1 VTEPYGTTGPRAGK
15 IVGGK
20 YRLVRRMGEGGMGE
34 VYEAQ
39 HTVIGRRFAI
49 KFLHAYLAQNPETM
63 IRFRH
68 EAETAG
74 SIEHENIGAALDF
87 GTADDGTPYLVMEYL
102 EGEDLA
108 RLLVR
113 SGPLPVAR
121 AAYIIIQS
129 CRGLTAAHGRG
140 IVHRDLKPEN
150 LFICRRNDGGDLV
163 KVVDFGIAKLRTKVT
178 VTQSGVTMGTPCY
191 MSLEQAKG
199 AKEVDQ
205 RTDIYSLGVILYEIL
220 TAARPYPGE
229 NYNEVLYNLFTTAP
243 VPLDTLRPGV
253 PAGLCYV
260 VNRAMAREARNRFE
274 TAAAFADA
282 LVPFA
287 GRPVTPLQSQVEI
300 EVASSAARPPRAT
313 VKSPVSLTSMETTPR
328 PVPVTAVLGHAAY
341 AGGGAGETT
350 PLPVPVTAT
359 PPRRGTMNTDA
370 VMRTVLPGRARRM
383 GVMLLAAA
391 ILTGPLAYTLWW
403 YLSPGWKQSAGARS
417 PAREPR
423 APAALQ
429 PTEIAAAPANPA
441 RAPASDAAA
450 AHEFVAP
457 TVEPAP
463 AAAEAERA
471 REPARV
477 QHSGLRERAEQSA
490 VEAISAPTA
499 KAPRTAKAAVAPS
512 VRPTVAGSA
521 TQPPTGRAARPAAPE
536 VFQPPP
542 EPAYPDTPKKR
553 VRHFDDNPY
562 GE

>member
-1 VTEPYGTTGPRAGK
+1 VTEPYGSTGPRAGK

-20 YRLVRRMGEGGMGE
+20 YRLSRRLGEGGMGE

-63 IRFRH
+63 TRFRH

-74 SIEHENIGAALDF
+74 GIEHENIGAALDF

-113 SGPLPVAR
+113 NGPLPVAR
-121 AAYIIIQS
+121 AAYIIIQA
-129 CRGLTAAHGRG
+129 CRGLTAAHARG

-199 AKEVDQ
+199 AKEVDE
-205 RTDIYSLGVILYEIL
+205 RTDIYSLGVILYELL
-220 TAARPYPGE
+220 TGARPYPGE
-229 NYNEVLYNLFTTAP
+229 NYNEVLYNLFTTEP
-243 VPLDTLRPGV
+243 VPLDSLRPGV
-253 PAGLCYV
+253 PAGLCEV

-287 GRPVTPLQSQVEI
+287 GRPVTPLQSQIDI
-300 EVASSAARPPRAT
+300 EVAPGVLRSARAT

-328 PVPVTAVLGHAAY
+328 PI
-341 AGGGAGETT
+341 
-350 PLPVPVTAT
+350 PVTAT
-359 PPRRGTMNTDA
+359 PQRRGTMNTDA
-370 VMRTVLPGRARRM
+370 FVRTVVTGRARRV
-383 GVMLLAAA
+383 GIVLLAAA
-391 ILTGPLAYTLWW
+391 IITGPLAYTLWW
-403 YLSPGWKQSAGARS
+403 YMSQGWRQPAGAAA
-417 PAREPR
+417 PAREVR

-429 PTEIAAAPANPA
+429 PPEKAAAIVNPA
-441 RAPASDAAA
+441 RAPAPDTAP
-450 AHEFVAP
+450 AHEFPALA
-457 TVEPAP
+457 VEPAP
-463 AAAEAERA
+463 AAAAAERA
-471 REPARV
+471 REPTRAP
-477 QHSGLRERAEQSA
+477 HSGHRDHAEPSTARPARE
-490 VEAISAPTA
+490 APGVR
-499 KAPRTAKAAVAPS
+499 PAAV
-512 VRPTVAGSA
+512 GSEDP
-521 TQPPTGRAARPAAPE
+521 TQPPPVRAPRPAAAE
-536 VFQPPP
+536 VLQPAP
-542 EPAYPDTPKKR
+542 EPASPDKPKKR

>member
-1 VTEPYGTTGPRAGK
+1 
-15 IVGGK
+15 
-20 YRLVRRMGEGGMGE
+20 MGE

-63 IRFRH
+63 TRFRH

-74 SIEHENIGAALDF
+74 GVEHENIGAALDF

-113 SGPLPVAR
+113 NGPLPVAR
-121 AAYIIIQS
+121 ATYIIIQA
-129 CRGLTAAHGRG
+129 CRGLTAAHARG

-199 AKEVDQ
+199 AKEVDE
-205 RTDIYSLGVILYEIL
+205 RTDIYSLGVILYELL
-220 TAARPYPGE
+220 TGARPYPGE
-229 NYNEVLYNLFTTAP
+229 NYNEVLYNLFTTEP
-243 VPLDTLRPGV
+243 VPLDSLRPGV
-253 PAGLCYV
+253 PAGLCEL

-274 TAAAFADA
+274 TAAALADA
-282 LVPFA
+282 LVPYA

-300 EVASSAARPPRAT
+300 EVAPGARAARAT
-313 VKSPVSLTSMETTPR
+313 VKSPVSLTSMETTPL
-328 PVPVTAVLGHAAY
+328 PVTVAAAFSRAAY
-341 AGGGAGETT
+341 PDASPGETT

-359 PPRRGTMNTDA
+359 PQRRGTMNTDA
-370 VMRTVLPGRARRM
+370 FVRTVVRGRARRM
-383 GVMLLAAA
+383 GIMLVVAA
-391 ILTGPLAYTLWW
+391 IITGPLAYALWS
-403 YLSPGWKQSAGARS
+403 YMSQGWRQPAGSAA
-417 PAREPR
+417 PAHEVR

-429 PTEIAAAPANPA
+429 PAAVAAPTANPA
-441 RAPASDAAA
+441 RVPVADAAPTHELP
-450 AHEFVAP
+450 AHA
-457 TVEPAP
+457 VEPAAV
-463 AAAEAERA
+463 AAAAERA
-471 REPARV
+471 REPTRAQNAGHRG
-477 QHSGLRERAEQSA
+477 HAERSPAQPGHD
-490 VEAISAPTA
+490 APGVG
-499 KAPRTAKAAVAPS
+499 PAAVRSEDPPPPPAVRAP
-512 VRPTVAGSA
+512 
-521 TQPPTGRAARPAAPE
+521 RPAAAE
-536 VFQPPP
+536 VLQPPP
-542 EPAYPDTPKKR
+542 EPASPDKPKKR

>member
-1 VTEPYGTTGPRAGK
+1 MTEPYGSTGPRAGK

-20 YRLVRRMGEGGMGE
+20 YRLSRRLGEGGMGE

-63 IRFRH
+63 TRFRH

-74 SIEHENIGAALDF
+74 GIEHENIGAALDF

-113 SGPLPVAR
+113 NGPLPVVR
-121 AAYIIIQS
+121 ATYIIIQA
-129 CRGLTAAHGRG
+129 CRGLTAAHARG

-191 MSLEQAKG
+191 MSMEQAKG
-199 AKEVDQ
+199 AKEADQ
-205 RTDIYSLGVILYEIL
+205 RTDIYALGVILYEML
-220 TAARPYPGE
+220 TATRPYPGE
-229 NYNEVLYNLFTTAP
+229 NYNEVLYNLFTTEP
-243 VPLDTLRPGV
+243 VPVDTLRPGM
-253 PAGLCYV
+253 PAGLGEV
-260 VNRAMAREARNRFE
+260 VHRAMAREVGNRFDS
-274 TAAAFADA
+274 AAALADA
-282 LVPFA
+282 LVPYA
-287 GRPVTPLQSQVEI
+287 GRPVTPMQSQVDI
-300 EVASSAARPPRAT
+300 EVMPGAARPARAT

-328 PVPVTAVLGHAAY
+328 PIPVT
-341 AGGGAGETT
+341 T
-350 PLPVPVTAT
+350 T
-359 PPRRGTMNTDA
+359 PPRRETMNTDA
-370 VMRTVLPGRARRM
+370 VVRTVIPGRARRM
-383 GVMLLAAA
+383 GIMLLIAA
-391 ILTGPLAYTLWW
+391 IMTGPLAYALWW
-403 YLSPGWKQSAGARS
+403 YLSPGLRQQAAA

-429 PTEIAAAPANPA
+429 PPEKAAAMANAVPAPAADAAPAHAFP
-441 RAPASDAAA
+441 
-450 AHEFVAP
+450 AP

-463 AAAEAERA
+463 TAAAERPAESA
-471 REPARV
+471 KEPARARHV
-477 QHSGLRERAEQSA
+477 GNRGHAAQSA
-490 VEAISAPTA
+490 AQPAHDV
-499 KAPRTAKAAVAPS
+499 PR
-512 VRPTVAGSA
+512 VRPAAAGSENP
-521 TQPPTGRAARPAAPE
+521 TQPPPARAPTRAASEAL
-536 VFQPPP
+536 QPLPV
-542 EPAYPDTPKKR
+542 PAYPDTPKTR

>member
-1 VTEPYGTTGPRAGK
+1 MTEPYGSTGPRAGK

-20 YRLVRRMGEGGMGE
+20 YRLSRRLGEGGMGE

-63 IRFRH
+63 TRFRH

-74 SIEHENIGAALDF
+74 GIEHENIGAALDF

-113 SGPLPVAR
+113 NGPLPVAR
-121 AAYIIIQS
+121 ATYIIIQA
-129 CRGLTAAHGRG
+129 CRGLTAAHARG

-191 MSLEQAKG
+191 MSMEQAKG
-199 AKEVDQ
+199 AKEVDE

-220 TAARPYPGE
+220 TGARPYPGE
-229 NYNEVLYNLFTTAP
+229 NYNEVLYNLFTTEPAR
-243 VPLDTLRPGV
+243 LDTLRPGV
-253 PAGLCYV
+253 PVGLCEV

-274 TAAAFADA
+274 TATALADA

-300 EVASSAARPPRAT
+300 EVAPGARAARAT
-313 VKSPVSLTSMETTPR
+313 VKSPVSLTSMETTPL
-328 PVPVTAVLGHAAY
+328 PVTVAAAFSRAAY
-341 AGGGAGETT
+341 PDASPGETT

-359 PPRRGTMNTDA
+359 PQRRGTMNTDA
-370 VMRTVLPGRARRM
+370 FVRTVVRGRARRM
-383 GVMLLAAA
+383 GIMLVVAA
-391 ILTGPLAYTLWW
+391 IITGPLAYALWS
-403 YLSPGWKQSAGARS
+403 YMSQGWRQPAGTAV

-423 APAALQ
+423 TPAALQ
-429 PTEIAAAPANPA
+429 PPVTAAATVNPA
-441 RAPASDAAA
+441 RAPVADAAA
-450 AHEFVAP
+450 PHVYQAP
-457 TVEPAP
+457 VVEPAP
-463 AAAEAERA
+463 AAAAAERA
-471 REPARV
+471 REPARAP
-477 QHSGLRERAEQSA
+477 HSGHRDHAEQSA
-490 VEAISAPTA
+490 ARPAREAPG
-499 KAPRTAKAAVAPS
+499 
-512 VRPTVAGSA
+512 VRPAAAESEDP
-521 TQPPTGRAARPAAPE
+521 TQPPPVRAPTRAAPE
-536 VFQPPP
+536 VLQPPP
-542 EPAYPDTPKKR
+542 EPAYPDKPKKR
-553 VRHFDDNPY
+553 TRHFDDNPY
-562 GE
+562 RE